1 MRNLFVGD
9 AMASVLD
16 LDAGTIFVG
25 GAGAEYATPETML
38 LKLANRHGLVAGAT
52 GTGKTVTLQTL
63 AESLSAAGVPVFLA
77 DVKGD
82 LAGLAKAG
90 SDQGKLH
97 EPFLARAGQIGIDLT
112 YASYPVTFWDVWGQ
126 QGHPVRTT
134 PAEMGP
140 LLLSRLLDLT
150 EAQEGV
156 MAIAFRVADE
166 EGLPLLDLKDLQ
178 SMLVWVG
185 QNAADLS
192 TRYGNVSTASVGAIQ
207 RALLVLETEGG
218 ANLFGEPALALTDI
232 IRQDADGRGVIS
244 ILSAERLMNAPRL
257 YATFLLWLLSELF
270 EQLPEVGDPDKPR
283 VAFFFDEAHLLFD
296 DAPKALIEKVERVAR
311 LIRSKG
317 VSIWFVTQ
325 NPADIPESVLGQLG
339 NRVQH
344 ALRAFTAKDQKA
356 LRDAAQNY
364 RTNPDFDIAETI
376 QQVGTG
382 EAVTSFLQPKGVPG
396 IAQRTLIRPPFSQV
410 GPITDQERAAIR
422 ATSPMGPKYDTALDR
437 DSAHEML
444 ARKTQA
450 AAQAAS
456 AKKDDDGLFD
466 MPAGAGRGRPYQA
479 PAREK
484 AAPRGRSDSIVQTF
498 GKSLARQLGTR
509 TGQALVRGVLGSLIK
524 KR

>member
-1 MRNLFVGD
+1 MG
-9 AMASVLD
+9 SVLD

-112 YASYPVTFWDVWGQ
+112 YACYPVTFWDVWGQ

-410 GPITDQERAAIR
+410 GPITDQERATIR

-450 AAQAAS
+450 AAQEAS
-456 AKKDDDGLFD
+456 AKTDDDGLFD

>member
-1 MRNLFVGD
+1 
-9 AMASVLD
+9 
-16 LDAGTIFVG
+16 
-25 GAGAEYATPETML
+25 ML

-77 DVKGD
+77 DVEGD

-166 EGLPLLDLKDLQ
+166 EGLPLLDLEDLQ

-339 NRVQH
+339 SRVQH

-450 AAQAAS
+450 AARAAS
-456 AKKDDDGLFD
+456 AKTDDDGLFD
-466 MPAGAGRGRPYQA
+466 MPAGAGTGRPYQA